1 MGSEA
6 RGNGWLGAAGASGST
21 RADQGPVGP
30 PEWLLTLVAKS
41 RAETEGVAEPLIVSC
56 CWNWRI
62 RPATGSSARRYGGC
76 HGPILT
82 LQFLLGD

>member
-1 MGSEA
+1 M
-6 RGNGWLGAAGASGST
+6 
-21 RADQGPVGP
+21 
-30 PEWLLTLVAKS
+30 
-41 RAETEGVAEPLIVSC
+41 EGVAEPLIVSC

-82 LQFLLGD
+82 LQVEPDELLELKRQFDVGTWLNLLAQRYERRA